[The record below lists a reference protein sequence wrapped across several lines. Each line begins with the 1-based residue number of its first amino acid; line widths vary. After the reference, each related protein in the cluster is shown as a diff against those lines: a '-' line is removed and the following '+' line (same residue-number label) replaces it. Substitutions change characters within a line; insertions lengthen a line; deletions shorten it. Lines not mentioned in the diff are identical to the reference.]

1 MTTRIGLV
9 GAGFIAG
16 RHLDALTA
24 IEGVRVAGVADPRA
38 DRAEV
43 LAARAGAAAYAHWQD
58 LIDVERLDALY
69 VCVPP
74 HAHGEV
80 ERASV

>member
-43 LAARAGAAAYAHWQD
+43 LAARAGAAA
-58 LIDVERLDALY
+58 
-69 VCVPP
+69 
-74 HAHGEV
+74 
-80 ERASV
+80 